1 MSRFGELQSAAQ
13 FGAGLQHF
21 FRQRLTLAQ
30 AQDIVRVRLEQR
42 SENFLRLMERGVYGH
57 AASPYRALLLDAGCE
72 WQDLRRYV
80 NEAGLETTLRQLRDT
95 GVYVTF
101 EEFKGRVP
109 LVRNGKTI
117 SQTAHAFD
125 NPFRARHF
133 VSETGGST
141 GAAIRIAHDL
151 AHQAAMA
158 PHHLLVRAAHDVL
171 HLPFAIW
178 RGILPDGSG
187 INNIL
192 HPAPFGQI
200 PEKWFSQLSWRA
212 GHATRKQM
220 FFTYWFVLM
229 GRVAGAPIP
238 LPRYTPL
245 ERAAVVAQWVHDAL
259 QKRGG
264 ALLGT
269 QVSRAL
275 RVALA
280 AQDRNW
286 DLCGATFMIAGE
298 PPTRAKVA
306 AIQRSGARVFPTY
319 GMAEVGRIAMGC
331 AHAVDVNDTHVL
343 SDAFALFTHPVPVP
357 GFEVTVPAFH
367 ITTLLDT
374 TPKIMLNV
382 VSDDYG
388 VMQDRACGCLLAQCG
403 YATHLL
409 EIRSVNKLTGE
420 GITLVGSEIVNVLEQ
435 VLPAR
440 FGGSSLDYQ
449 LQELEDAQGFTRL
462 ALRISPRVPIADEAQ
477 VISVLLNTLADSSP
491 GGKAMSAT
499 LAQAG
504 TVTVLRAAPIW
515 TARGKFMPLHL
526 KPSVTARKERP

>member
-1 MSRFGELQSAAQ
+1 MSWVQEAQSAAS
-13 FGAGLQHF
+13 FGRGLQWF
-21 FRQRLTLAQ
+21 FRERLTLEQAQ
-30 AQDIVRVRLEQR
+30 AIVRMRLEQR
-42 SENFLRLMERGVYGH
+42 GANFLRLMERGVYGYP
-57 AASPYRALLLDAGCE
+57 ASPYRVLLLNAGCE
-72 WQDLRRYV
+72 WGDLVRGVSDIGVEATLRR
-80 NEAGLETTLRQLRDT
+80 LRDA

-101 EEFKGRVP
+101 EEFKGRIP
-109 LVRNGKTI
+109 LVRNGKMI
-117 SQTAHAFD
+117 SQGAHAFD
-125 NPFRARHF
+125 NPFRTRHF

-141 GAAIRIAHDL
+141 GTAVRIAHDL
-151 AHQAAMA
+151 EHQAATA
-158 PHHLLVRAAHDVL
+158 PHHLLVRAAQGVL
-171 HLPFAIW
+171 EMPFAIW

-212 GHATRKQM
+212 GHASLKQAL
-220 FFTYWFVLM
+220 FTYWFVAM
-229 GRVAGAPIP
+229 GRLAGVPVP

-245 ERAAVVAQWVHDAL
+245 ECADAVAQWVYDAV

-280 AQDRNW
+280 AQEKNW
-286 DLCGATFMIAGE
+286 NLRGAVFMVAGE
-298 PPTRAKVA
+298 PPTTAKVN
-306 AIQRSGARVFPTY
+306 AIHASGARVFSTY

-331 AHAVDVNDTHVL
+331 AQPAEVNDTHFL
-343 SDAFALFTHPVPVP
+343 SDAFALFTYPVTVSD
-357 GFEVTVPAFH
+357 FDVTVPSFH
-367 ITTLLDT
+367 LTTLLAT

-388 VMQDRACGCLLAQCG
+388 VMQESACGCFLEQCG
-403 YATHLL
+403 YTTHLTD
-409 EIRSVNKLTGE
+409 IRSINKLTGE
-420 GITLVGSEIVNVLEQ
+420 GITLVGTEIVNVLEQ

-440 FGGSSLDYQ
+440 FGGSALDYQ
-449 LQELEDAQGFTRL
+449 LQEQEDAQGFTRL
-462 ALRISPRVPIADEAQ
+462 ALCISPRVTIADERQ
-477 VISVLLNTLADSSP
+477 VVAVLLDTLARTAP
-491 GGKAMSAT
+491 GGRAMSAT

-504 TVTVLRAAPIW
+504 TVTIVRAEPMW

-526 KPSVTARKERP
+526 KSSSTTEKETL